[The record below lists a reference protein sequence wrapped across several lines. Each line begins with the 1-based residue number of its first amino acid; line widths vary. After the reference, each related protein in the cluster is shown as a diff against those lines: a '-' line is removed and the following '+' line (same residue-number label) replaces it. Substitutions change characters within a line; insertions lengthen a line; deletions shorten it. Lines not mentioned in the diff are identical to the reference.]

1 MNLSLEEIAAKFNG
15 SIEGE
20 AGLKVNQL
28 SKIETAQLGSLSFLS
43 HKKYASYL
51 YTTKASAVLIK
62 KEFFFRVKGSNCINS
77 SRGSLPRFYRFTNG
91 GSQVTTKNLQRN

>member
-43 HKKYASYL
+43 HKK
-51 YTTKASAVLIK
+51 
-62 KEFFFRVKGSNCINS
+62 
-77 SRGSLPRFYRFTNG
+77 
-91 GSQVTTKNLQRN
+91 